1 MKSNEK
7 KILSQKTQS
16 VINFIIGVLIVLMFI
31 IGALGKMQHSEV
43 LHNISNIFFP
53 FALAM
58 IMFIFGVSLNRRKQP
73 EDELSRE
80 LMLKAGSA
88 AIFFVLLAILV
99 FGIAMDVIGS
109 ARDNPKFSIEGSDVV
124 MFGQFICGVYIAA
137 KSAVFL
143 WLDRT
148 PKGEEEE

>member
-53 FALAM
+53 FALGM

-99 FGIAMDVIGS
+99 FGITMDVIGS
-109 ARDNPKFSIEGSDVV
+109 ARDNPKFSIDVV
-124 MFGQFICGVYIAA
+124 MFGQFVCGVYMAA